1 MRTFLALDLPD
12 PIKQI
17 ISKLSSE
24 LQSENVSGIK
34 WVEPENLHITFQFIG
49 DTQQQH
55 ISEITNFLADIFS
68 QMQSIHF
75 SEPKV
80 QIIPQRNPK
89 IIWISLQTNHKKI
102 FQASRRIKEKLL
114 EMGYKLDSKSL
125 KFHIT
130 LGRIKKRL
138 PDFFIQKIL
147 TTELKIIGFDVSEA
161 ALYQSF
167 LRPEGPVYDKI
178 VKYEF

>member
-12 PIKQI
+12 PIRQI
-17 ISKLSSE
+17 ISSLSSE
-24 LQSENVSGIK
+24 LQSLNVSGIN
-34 WVEPENLHITFQFIG
+34 WVESENLHITFQFIG
-49 DTQQQH
+49 DTHQH
-55 ISEITNFLADIFS
+55 HILEITDFLEDIFS

-75 SEPKV
+75 SEPKL
-80 QIIPQRNPK
+80 QIIPQRDPR
-89 IIWISLQTNHKKI
+89 IIWLSLQTNHKKI
-102 FQASRRIKEKLL
+102 FQASRKIKEKLL
-114 EMGYKLDSKSL
+114 EMGYKLDKKPL

-138 PDFFIQKIL
+138 PKFFIQKIL
-147 TTELKIIGFDVSEA
+147 TTELKTIGFDISEA